1 MSLDWETALRAI
13 PLVAGAL
20 ISLFRLRSLEPRLRS
35 KLKTDS
41 EILSRLDPESSAYK
55 NLKLNIEAGVE
66 KLYAQPAKKHRVGD
80 VVADWRDLAI
90 GVVFVV
96 GFGFWTAYL
105 VRDGFTW
112 WSLLTGYF
120 AFAGI
125 GFIALGFGLASPD
138 RTNTP
143 KEP

>member
-41 EILSRLDPESSAYK
+41 EILSRLDPESSAHGL
-55 NLKLNIEAGVE
+55 LKRNIEAGVE
-66 KLYAQPAKKHRVGD
+66 RLYARPAAELKWGD
-80 VVADWRDLAI
+80 VAV

-112 WSLLTGYF
+112 WALLTGYLT
-120 AFAGI
+120 FAGM
-125 GFIALGFGLASPD
+125 GFIALGFGFGSGNRP
-138 RTNTP
+138 NSP
-143 KEP
+143 KET